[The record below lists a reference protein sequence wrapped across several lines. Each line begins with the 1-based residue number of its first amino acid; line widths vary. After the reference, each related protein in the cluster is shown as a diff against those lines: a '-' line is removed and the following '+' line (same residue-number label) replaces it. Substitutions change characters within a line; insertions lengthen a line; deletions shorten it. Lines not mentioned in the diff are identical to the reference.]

1 VILVVDNYDS
11 FTFNLVQLLRSVA
24 GDGVEVR
31 VVPHDAHSAD
41 TVLGWHPSHVVISP
55 GPGSPTDAGVSLAV
69 LSRSQ
74 VPTLGVCLG
83 HQCLGALYG
92 AEVVRGAAP
101 VHGRASAITHT
112 GEGLFEG
119 VPQRFLAAR
128 YHSLVVNPL
137 TMSDALEAT
146 AWSDDGALMGLRAR
160 DRPWR
165 VGVQFHPESVLTPE
179 GPRLVR
185 NFLAGRL

>member
-1 VILVVDNYDS
+1 MILVVDNYDS

-69 LSRSQ
+69 LGRSR

-101 VHGRASAITHT
+101 VHGRASAIAHT

-160 DRPWR
+160 EQPWR